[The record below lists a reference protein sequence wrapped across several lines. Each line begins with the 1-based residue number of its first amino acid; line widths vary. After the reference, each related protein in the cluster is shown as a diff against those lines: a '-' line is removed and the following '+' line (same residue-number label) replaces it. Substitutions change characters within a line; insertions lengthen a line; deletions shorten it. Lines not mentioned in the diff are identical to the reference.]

1 MGVYK
6 LSTAGGLATPRT
18 NYSSFLAGNPA
29 VQFSSYESIATV
41 TVGSGGAAD
50 VEFTSIPSTYT
61 HLQIRGIARTDRTA
75 YFLDFGKMNFNSDTG
90 SNYTTHHLY
99 GDGSGAFT
107 FADVN
112 IAYTSILR
120 FTGVASP
127 TPSDT
132 FGAFVVDILDY
143 KDTNKFK
150 TIRNL
155 GGADTNGAGELG
167 LFSGLWRSTSAI
179 TSITIAPGGGTQFNE
194 YTQFALYG
202 IKGA

>member
-1 MGVYK
+1 MSPILGIIA
-6 LSTAGGLATPRT
+6 SQ
-18 NYSSFLAGNPA
+18 NYQRITDTGDMFPIA
-29 VQFSSYESIATV
+29 VV
-41 TVGSGGAAD
+41 TVGSAGASTIT
-50 VEFTSIPSTYT
+50 FSSIPATYT

-75 YFLDFGKMNFNSDTG
+75 YFLDYGKVTFNSDT
-90 SNYTTHHLY
+90 SSVYTTHHLQ
-99 GDGSGAFT
+99 GDGSSVSVYADTNTAF
-107 FADVN
+107 AW
-112 IAYTSILR
+112 ILR
-120 FTGVASP
+120 FAAVASP
-127 TPSDT
+127 TPSNT

-167 LFSGLWRSTSAI
+167 LYSGLWRSTSAI
-179 TSITIAPGGGTQFNE
+179 SSISITPGGGTQFNQ

>member
-1 MGVYK
+1 VSPILGIIASQNY
-6 LSTAGGLATPRT
+6 PRVT
-18 NYSSFLAGNPA
+18 N
-29 VQFSSYESIATV
+29 SYESIATV
-41 TVGSGGAAD
+41 TVGSGGAAN
-50 VEFTSIPSTYT
+50 VEFTSIPATYT

-75 YFLDFGKMNFNSDTG
+75 YFLDYGKVTFNSDT
-90 SNYTTHHLY
+90 SSVYTTHHLY

-107 FADVN
+107 FADTN
-112 IAYTSILR
+112 TAFTWIMR
-120 FTGVASP
+120 FAAVASP
-127 TPSDT
+127 TPSNT

-167 LFSGLWRSTSAI
+167 LFSGLWRNTAAIST
-179 TSITIAPGGGTQFNE
+179 ITIAPGGGTQFNQ